1 MTVIEY
7 DVMLSAFQFSSYI
20 WRILLFSLLLEVYEY
35 YAFVHAFI
43 AL

>member
-7 DVMLSAFQFSSYI
+7 DVMLSAFKFSSYV
-20 WRILLFSLLLEVYEY
+20 WRILLFSLLLEVY
-35 YAFVHAFI
+35 YAFVYVFI